1 MPSDKSMTVIIV
13 GAGLGGLT
21 TALALRQRGLR
32 TVVLEQA
39 AQLGEIGAGIQ
50 TAPNASRLLFNLGL
64 RRELEAIKTEP
75 QDHVRRRWDD
85 GSIIAAKP
93 LGAAVRR
100 QYGAPYWHFHRA
112 DLHNVLLR
120 ACLDLSGTGPATEIH
135 TSSGVQRIDDSDG
148 SRPAAVTSDGRRFA
162 GDVIVAADGIRSAV
176 RDAMGFA
183 DTLEFTGEMCF
194 RALIPTDKLAA
205 DPATRFLLD
214 RYHATIWW
222 GPDRHLVH
230 FFIRNGDIF
239 NIASCVPSTMDT
251 DLAWTVP
258 STPEEMIEHLPGW
271 DDRIGSIISKA
282 EGEGGDAVTKWALFR
297 RRRDPNWVDGHVA
310 LLGDAAHAML
320 PYQGQGASQAMEDA
334 VVLAEELG
342 GTSRSNIHE
351 ALLRY
356 AARRA
361 TRAGMVQDAS
371 LENKTLYHLADGPEQ
386 AERDRNMHEFT
397 GESHVSFD
405 WLWRGPNVDDHDAES
420 FDYPFGR

>member
-1 MPSDKSMTVIIV
+1 MPSNKSLTVIIA

-39 AQLGEIGAGIQ
+39 SQLGEIGAGIQ
-50 TAPNASRLLFNLGL
+50 TAPNASRILLGLGL
-64 RRELEAIKTEP
+64 RHQLDKIKTEP
-75 QDHVRRRWDD
+75 QEHVRRRWQD

-93 LGAAVRR
+93 LGASVQQ

-112 DLHNVLLR
+112 DLHNVLLQ
-120 ACLDLSGTGPATEIH
+120 ACLDPDRPGPVTEIH
-135 TSSGVQRIDDSDG
+135 TLSTVTQIDDSDP
-148 SRPAAVTSDGRRFA
+148 SRPVAVTADGRRYP
-162 GDVIVAADGIRSAV
+162 GDVVVAADGIRSTV
-176 RDAMGFA
+176 RDAMGFE

-194 RALIPTDKLAA
+194 RALIPADKLAA

-214 RYHATIWW
+214 RFHSTIWW

-271 DDRIGSIISKA
+271 DDRIASILTKA

-297 RRRDPNWVDGHVA
+297 RRRDSNWVDGRVA

-334 VVLAEELG
+334 AILAEELG
-342 GTSRSNIHE
+342 AVGRDDVE
-351 ALLRY
+351 AALMRY
-356 AARRA
+356 AARRIN
-361 TRAGMVQDAS
+361 RAGMVQDAS
-371 LENKTLYHLADGPEQ
+371 WANKALYHLEDGPAQ
-386 AERDRNMHEFT
+386 IERDRTMADFT
-397 GESHVSFD
+397 GESHISFD
-405 WLWRGPNVDDHDAES
+405 WLWRGPQINSYDSES
-420 FDYPFGR
+420 FHYPFVH